1 MPLMIRPSIN
11 WRAAIYAGVAAGI
24 IATAIQIILWW
35 AFWDVLPGI
44 LYRDARLTAAIVLG
58 RGVLPPPATFD
69 WAVIS
74 VATLIHFALSIT
86 YSIILARFIT
96 RCGML
101 FALFVGVLY
110 GSVLFGVNMYG
121 FTMMFPWFAEA
132 RDWITLVTHA
142 VFGGSCAVVYKVW
155 NTRGC

>member
-1 MPLMIRPSIN
+1 MSLVIRPSIN

-24 IATAIQIILWW
+24 IATAVQIILWW

-44 LYRDARLTAAIVLG
+44 LYRDARLAAATVLG
-58 RGVLPPPATFD
+58 SGVLPPPATFD
-69 WAVIS
+69 WAVMS
-74 VATLIHFALSIT
+74 VATLIHFALSMI
-86 YSIILARFIT
+86 YSIILTWFIS

-101 FALFVGVLY
+101 FALLVGVLY
-110 GSVLFGVNMYG
+110 GLVLFEVNMYG

-142 VFGGSCAVVYKVW
+142 VFGGSCAVIYKALYR
-155 NTRGC
+155 RGC